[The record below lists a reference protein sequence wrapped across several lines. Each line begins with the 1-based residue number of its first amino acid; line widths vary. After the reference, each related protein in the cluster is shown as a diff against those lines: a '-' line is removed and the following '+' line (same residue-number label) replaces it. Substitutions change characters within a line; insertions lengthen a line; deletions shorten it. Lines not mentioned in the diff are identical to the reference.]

1 MGIDFLQD
9 AAALKDQLTAWRR
22 DLHQYPELSFE
33 EHRTAGVVTT
43 ELRNL
48 GLEVQSGVG
57 QTGVVGLLE
66 GDNDGPTVLIRCD
79 MDALPIH
86 EANAVP
92 YVSANEG
99 VMHACGHDG
108 HTAIG
113 MGVAH
118 LLHQKRSQINGRVK
132 FVFQPAEEIAL
143 GAQAM
148 IDDGVLNAPEPDVAL
163 GLHLWNTIPF
173 GQVGIT
179 PGPIMAGAD
188 IFEITIQGAGG
199 HGASPHETHDPLLA
213 AAQLVTALQ
222 SIVSRNVDPLDT
234 AVLSVTSISA
244 GTAFN
249 VIPHAAHLKG
259 TIRTYRKETR
269 EHIITRMKD
278 ISHHV
283 AQAMGCTAVVKV
295 DYLTPP
301 LNNDQHV
308 TEKVQ
313 EALAPYIDQ
322 QHVRFDERTMG
333 AEDMAV
339 FLDAVPGCFL
349 LVGSANAAAGLDY
362 PHHHPQFDFDE
373 AALPFGAALLASAAA
388 AYVMPE

>member
-9 AAALKDQLTAWRR
+9 AAALKDQLIAWRR
-22 DLHQYPELSFE
+22 DLHQHPELSFE

-66 GDNDGPTVLIRCD
+66 GNNDGPTVLIRCD

-148 IDDGVLNAPEPDVAL
+148 IADGVLNAPEPDVAL

-339 FLDAVPGCFL
+339 FLDSVPGCFL

-388 AYVMPE
+388 AYVIPE